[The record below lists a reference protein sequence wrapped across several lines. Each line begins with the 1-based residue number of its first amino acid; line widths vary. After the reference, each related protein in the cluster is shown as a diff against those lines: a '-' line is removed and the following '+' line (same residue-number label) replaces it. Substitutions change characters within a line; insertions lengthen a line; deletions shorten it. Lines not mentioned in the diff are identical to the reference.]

1 MLPAP
6 IIRPFPQENCSLK
19 ESFPVWESSVATS
32 AFNATTTSKYAFL
45 GDVLTLDRLREHTRD
60 PTAQLFTPLLPD
72 EGPMPLRK
80 NEIALRAE
88 YNQRVKQQAVDYKAW
103 RTVFENSIALS
114 HQLAISDGSFMGLT
128 QFTTREI
135 VGFLRTRHGTMGTTD
150 AKALTQLLSCPY
162 ESSVP
167 LDDHLDRFVLTAA
180 RLAEIGQPL
189 SEFAKVQALTKSME
203 HCGLYTGGFQ
213 LYNVTPGTD
222 TMALQTAANLS
233 IALRKWDAQL
243 QRAGPATFGYSTATA
258 AATTTATAAAT
269 VLAPAI
275 IQHIAAAVTSA
286 LQAAAAVTATKST
299 PAPAPRARK
308 PQLFYCWTHGPSPT
322 HNSVDCR
329 KPAPNHN
336 PAATASNKMGG
347 RA

>member
-1 MLPAP
+1 M
-6 IIRPFPQENCSLK
+6 K
-19 ESFPVWESSVATS
+19 ESFPVWKSSVATS

-103 RTVFENSIALS
+103 RTVFENSIAPS

-203 HCGLYTGGFQ
+203 RCGLYTGGFQ

-222 TMALQTAANLS
+222 TMALQTADNLS

-258 AATTTATAAAT
+258 AATI
-269 VLAPAI
+269 LAPDI

-286 LQAAAAVTATKST
+286 LQAAAAVTATKTT

-308 PQLFYCWTHGPSPT
+308 PQPFYCWTHGPSPT

-336 PAATASNKMGG
+336 IAATASNKMGG